1 MSSESLKI
9 DLDKI
14 AQTIIDH
21 PVNSEWSTDD
31 ADTDTKQHLAA
42 ILKPTPLA
50 KQRLAALLNPSQ
62 N

>member
-1 MSSESLKI
+1 MSSESLKT
-9 DLDKI
+9 DLDKL

-21 PVNSEWSTDD
+21 PINSEWSTDD
-31 ADTDTKQHLAA
+31 AQYLAA